1 MGLFSRLSTMIK
13 SNINHLIS
21 KAEDPEKMLNQTII
35 EMKEQYAKAKSQVTQ
50 AVADEK
56 RLKQRYEKEMEL
68 SKEWEEKAK
77 LALQR
82 GREDLAREA
91 VARRNEHQQLANEY
105 KLQWDKQKQAT
116 DGLKNQLQ
124 TLNRK
129 IDEADRKKNLLIARK
144 KRAEAQKSIHQTI
157 SGLSDTSAFDTFDRM
172 AEKVDQLEAEA
183 DASAD
188 MAALEAGSN
197 LEDQFAELTTG
208 TGAVE
213 SDLLELKKSM
223 GLLEEGK
230 SDTE

>member
-1 MGLFSRLSTMIK
+1 MIK

-230 SDTE
+230 PDTE